1 MRVMAAYKFIVP
13 SVRTLRGVYGLKP
26 GSLEEKVKEISE
38 PLIRDFGMELV
49 DVSYLHEFGRWVL
62 RVFIDKPGGV
72 TLDDCSSISRELG
85 TLLDVEDIIPRSYV
99 LEVSSPG
106 LDRPLIKEKDFVNAA
121 GKKINLKTKF
131 PVEGRRN
138 FKATV
143 VGVADGKVVLKDSE
157 GKVWEIELS
166 NVDKA
171 RCEVEI

>member
-1 MRVMAAYKFIVP
+1 MPTFLFKRVGNSAIC
-13 SVRTLRGVYGLKP
+13 GVYVLKP
-26 GSLEEKVKEISE
+26 GSLEENVKEIAE
-38 PLIRDFGMELV
+38 PLIADFGMELV

-121 GKKINLKTKF
+121 GKKINLKTKL
-131 PVEGRRN
+131 PIEGRRN
-138 FKATV
+138 FKAV
-143 VGVADGKVVLKDSE
+143 IVGVTGGKVVLKDSE

>member
-1 MRVMAAYKFIVP
+1 MER
-13 SVRTLRGVYGLKP
+13 GLKP

-62 RVFIDKPGGV
+62 RVFIDKPCGV
-72 TLDDCSSISRELG
+72 TLDDCGSISRELG

-121 GKKINLKTKF
+121 GKKINLKTKL
-131 PVEGRRN
+131 PIEGRRN
-138 FKATV
+138 FKAV
-143 VGVADGKVVLKDSE
+143 IVGVTDGKVVLKDSE